1 MKHFSLVFF
10 IHHNKT
16 VIKVDQTSSFY
27 LLSLYQ
33 CYIVLKI
40 SKEGKCHH
48 DMSFHLK
55 LQKHINQTRE
65 YLFLKT
71 LPVSSF
77 ALAFPV
83 YIRLVVNNHALQC
96 VRVDLSKTKFRIVAD
111 KPLLSCDLDVYIQLL
126 GWIVLINYFDTR
138 HTTVFDQFECF
149 SIGLMHHHQWSKSR
163 CSVRL
168 ARLDLSARVCGR
180 FWSRKWSKRT
190 EKKPTLHYKS
200 IRKKFTKVAR

>member
-1 MKHFSLVFF
+1 M
-10 IHHNKT
+10 
-16 VIKVDQTSSFY
+16 DQTSSFY

-40 SKEGKCHH
+40 SKVGKCHR
-48 DMSFHLK
+48 DNVISSEA
-55 LQKHINQTRE
+55 T
-65 YLFLKT
+65 KT
-71 LPVSSF
+71 YRPKARISHFKNTSGQQFCPRISGLHTFGRKQLLLRFSTMHFSVNESI
-77 ALAFPV
+77 
-83 YIRLVVNNHALQC
+83 YI
-96 VRVDLSKTKFRIVAD
+96 SKTKFRIVAD

-163 CSVRL
+163 CSERL
-168 ARLDLSARVCGR
+168 ARLDLSPRVCGR
-180 FWSRKWSKRT
+180 IWSRKWSKRT

-200 IRKKFTKVAR
+200 IRKKFPNVAR